1 MPRKNVPSNRSYPA
15 ALWPK
20 WVTPS
25 ELVQQGYQQRAGRF
39 WWKDHNDGTATIAV
53 PTSQGSLKSL
63 EDNPKNPGAVYGLFT
78 GESKVRNQRFD
89 IDGVSVPFDE
99 LKLFTRM
106 DKTFFHD
113 KITFSNKPSNLGYRR
128 AIMVYVLL
136 KNVGTDEN
144 GEVKRGEGEKGK
156 KGKVLESQQS
166 TYLIRLLTN
175 PKHRHR
181 IAFLSNDACDY
192 RPENLGT
199 FPNAKRTSTVQKL
212 VSVPKLP
219 VATAPKLAAVPKLPV
234 SIAPTKPAAP
244 QVMESQSTQEP
255 GSILKYESWFPAGRV
270 LIKNGY
276 DSAGTFLIQHA
287 RAVASTAREKDRTDK
302 KKESV

>member
-1 MPRKNVPSNRSYPA
+1 M
-15 ALWPK
+15 
-20 WVTPS
+20 
-25 ELVQQGYQQRAGRF
+25 
-39 WWKDHNDGTATIAV
+39 
-53 PTSQGSLKSL
+53 SL
-63 EDNPKNPGAVYGLFT
+63 EDNPKDQSAIYGLFT
-78 GESKVRNQRFD
+78 QESKVRDQHFD

-99 LKLFTRM
+99 LKLFTRL

-144 GEVKRGEGEKGK
+144 GEVKRSEGEKGK
-156 KGKVLESQQS
+156 KGKVLEPQQS
-166 TYLIRLLTN
+166 TYLIRLLVN
-175 PKHRHR
+175 PKHRYR

-199 FPNAKRTSTVQKL
+199 FPNAKRTPIAPKL
-212 VSVPKLP
+212 ASVPKLP
-219 VATAPKLAAVPKLPV
+219 VSTAPKLASVPKLPV
-234 SIAPTKPAAP
+234 STAPAKPAAS
-244 QVMESQSTQEP
+244 QVVESQSTQEP

-302 KKESV
+302 KKETSV